1 MSSSSNQDM
10 KKTQSPWSIP
20 MEDMD
25 PKTDSSDLG
34 NIETYQR
41 QQDPNQSRWK
51 TFKDSFKRKDE
62 LDIDDI
68 VNDTESQTRSKAGE
82 SKSSK
87 KSIKTRHVA
96 LIAIGG
102 GMGTGLLV
110 GNGTSLSHGGPASL
124 ALSYIVVGIM
134 LFFTMLAGGELAVAY
149 QTVTGGYNAYC
160 AKLVDPSLGFATSW
174 NYAIN
179 WFIVLPLELVTASM
193 TIKFWNDSINSD
205 IFVAVFFCLIIAIN
219 IIGAEGYAEA
229 EFWFNLA
236 KVLMLFGFII
246 LGLIIDTGRA
256 GNAGFIGGR
265 YWQSTPFAH
274 GFKGFC
280 ATLINSIF
288 SLGGTEFAILSSAS
302 QKNPNKSIP
311 TAMKVIFL
319 RIFVFYFVS
328 IVIVG
333 LLVPY
338 NSDKL
343 MGSSD
348 STGAPVSPYVIAI
361 ETYGIKVVPHIINAV
376 ILLAVLS
383 VGNSALF
390 SSSRTFY
397 SLAQQGM
404 APKWFDYLDRNDRPL
419 RAMYVS
425 MIIGCLCFI
434 AAYDNQES
442 VFTWLLSLSGLS
454 ILFTWTTISMSHIRF
469 RAGMKSQGF
478 SLKEL
483 GFVCKTGVYGSYF
496 AVIFNILA
504 LVAQFW
510 VSLFPIGKNGNASAI
525 DFFQNYLG
533 MIIFIIFYF
542 GHKIYYKNWILF
554 IKASEIDLV
563 KDRTIYDSDIM
574 EQEQRESEQQGDI
587 PFWRKFVKLGF

>member
-1 MSSSSNQDM
+1 MSSSSNSDI
-10 KKTQSPWSIP
+10 KKQQSPWSIP
-20 MEDMD
+20 MEDID
-25 PKTDSSDLG
+25 QKGDSSDLG
-34 NIETYQR
+34 NFETYQR

-62 LDIDDI
+62 LGIDEI
-68 VNDTESQTRSKAGE
+68 VNDTESQSRSIKDT
-82 SKSSK
+82 SK

-110 GNGTSLSHGGPASL
+110 GNSKSLAFGGPGSL
-124 ALSYIVVGIM
+124 AISYIVVGIM

-179 WFIVLPLELVTASM
+179 WLIVLPLELVTASM
-193 TIKFWNDSINSD
+193 TIKFWNESINSD
-205 IFVAVFFCLIIAIN
+205 IFVAVFFVLIIVIN
-219 IIGAEGYAEA
+219 FVGAEGYAEA

-256 GNAGFIGGR
+256 GNGGYVGGR
-265 YWQSTPFAH
+265 NWELMSFAN

-302 QKNPNKSIP
+302 QKNPRKSIP

-319 RIFVFYFVS
+319 RIFVFYLVS
-328 IVIVG
+328 IIVVG

-343 MGSSD
+343 MGAGHSSA
-348 STGAPVSPYVIAI
+348 APVSPYVIAV
-361 ETYGIKVVPHIINAV
+361 ESYGIKVVPHIINAV

-390 SSSRTFY
+390 SSARTLY
-397 SLAQQGM
+397 SLSEQGM
-404 APKWFDYLDRNDRPL
+404 APQWFNYVDRRDRPL
-419 RAMYVS
+419 RAMLVS
-425 MIIGCLCFI
+425 TTVGCLCFI
-434 AAYDNQES
+434 AAYENQES

-454 ILFTWTTISMSHIRF
+454 ILFTWTTISMSHVRF
-469 RAGMKSQGF
+469 RSGMKAQGF

-483 GFVCKTGVYGSYF
+483 GFVCSTGSWGSYF
-496 AVIFNILA
+496 AIIFNILA
-504 LVAQFW
+504 LAAQFW
-510 VSLFPIGKNGNASAI
+510 VSLFPIKGKGASAI
-525 DFFQNYLG
+525 NFFQNYLG
-533 MIIFIIFYF
+533 MVIFIIFYF
-542 GHKIYYKNWILF
+542 AHKIWTKNWILF
-554 IKASEIDLV
+554 IKAEEIDLV
-563 KDRTIYDSDIM
+563 KDRTIADIDVM
-574 EQEQRESEQQGDI
+574 QQEEREEEEQQEQV
-587 PFWRKFVKLGF
+587 PFWKKFLKMPF

>member
-1 MSSSSNQDM
+1 MSSSSNSDI
-10 KKTQSPWSIP
+10 KKQQSPWSIP
-20 MEDMD
+20 MEDID
-25 PKTDSSDLG
+25 QKGDSSDLG
-34 NIETYQR
+34 NFETYQR
-41 QQDPNQSRWK
+41 QQDPNQSKWK

-62 LDIDDI
+62 LGIDEI
-68 VNDTESQTRSKAGE
+68 VNDTESQSRSIKDT
-82 SKSSK
+82 SK

-110 GNGTSLSHGGPASL
+110 GNSKSLAFGGPGSL
-124 ALSYIVVGIM
+124 AISYIVVGIM

-179 WFIVLPLELVTASM
+179 WLIVLPLELVTASM
-193 TIKFWNDSINSD
+193 TIKFWNESINSD
-205 IFVAVFFCLIIAIN
+205 IFVAVFFVLIIVIN
-219 IIGAEGYAEA
+219 FVGAEGYAEA

-256 GNAGFIGGR
+256 GNGGYVGGR
-265 YWQSTPFAH
+265 NWELMSFAN

-302 QKNPNKSIP
+302 QKNPRKSIP

-319 RIFVFYFVS
+319 RIFVFYLVS
-328 IVIVG
+328 IIVVG

-343 MGSSD
+343 MGAGHSSA
-348 STGAPVSPYVIAI
+348 APVSPYVIAV
-361 ETYGIKVVPHIINAV
+361 ESYGIKVVPHIINAV

-390 SSSRTFY
+390 SSARDSLFIIRT
-397 SLAQQGM
+397 
-404 APKWFDYLDRNDRPL
+404 R
-419 RAMYVS
+419 
-425 MIIGCLCFI
+425 
-434 AAYDNQES
+434 
-442 VFTWLLSLSGLS
+442 
-454 ILFTWTTISMSHIRF
+454 
-469 RAGMKSQGF
+469 
-478 SLKEL
+478 
-483 GFVCKTGVYGSYF
+483 YGSTM
-496 AVIFNILA
+496 V
-504 LVAQFW
+504 
-510 VSLFPIGKNGNASAI
+510 
-525 DFFQNYLG
+525 
-533 MIIFIIFYF
+533 
-542 GHKIYYKNWILF
+542 
-554 IKASEIDLV
+554 
-563 KDRTIYDSDIM
+563 
-574 EQEQRESEQQGDI
+574 
-587 PFWRKFVKLGF
+587 